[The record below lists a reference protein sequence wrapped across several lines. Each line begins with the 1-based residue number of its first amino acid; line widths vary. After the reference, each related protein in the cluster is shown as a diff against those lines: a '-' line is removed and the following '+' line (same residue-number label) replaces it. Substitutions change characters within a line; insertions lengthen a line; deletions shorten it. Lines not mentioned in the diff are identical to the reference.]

1 MRAWII
7 VSLVLAGCW
16 TEAQEIPDRPEK
28 LAFKPLVFASPTV
41 QDCRVDLT
49 NGVRVYLAED
59 AESSFLRVRIGIRAG
74 TALDPKGKE
83 GMVRLWANLLRQG
96 GTQSI
101 RAADLEW
108 TLDSLAAT
116 LAVGCDAATT
126 DLRLKAMSK
135 DWEAG
140 LDLLLQSL
148 LEPAFEA
155 ERLELARAQVAEE
168 LKRREENVALVAEDC
183 LEALR
188 RKSLQTQASPPT
200 PESLGRVTQDDLR
213 AFHAEVLDPRNL
225 VVAVSGRFDRS
236 LLIQRL
242 QKSVGG
248 LVAGASARELPP
260 PVTSLEA
267 GAPGLYVVSRPSP
280 QCAVR
285 LALPGV
291 AREDPDWVA
300 AFVLNELLGGSS
312 QGRLSRKIRAEAG
325 LTYGIRSSLEDGS
338 SGASRWICD
347 FRTQNRTVAYALRL
361 VRGELERVRSEAVP
375 DAELAAVKDGLIQS
389 FPTAWSSPQS
399 RVEAFASD
407 DLAGRPED
415 LQVAWRDRVK
425 AVSSADIQRVARR
438 LLDPARLVVVVVGKG
453 AEAEA
458 GDAEDHPGLLQD
470 ALPVPLVR
478 LPDF

>member
-1 MRAWII
+1 MRAWI
-7 VSLVLAGCW
+7 VFSLVLSGLRM
-16 TEAQEIPDRPEK
+16 EAHEIPARPELLEFRP
-28 LAFKPLVFASPTV
+28 LAFPSPSV
-41 QDCRVDLT
+41 RDCRESLP
-49 NGVRVYLAED
+49 NGVRVFLAEEP
-59 AESSFLRVRIGIRAG
+59 ASSFLRVRIGIRAG
-74 TALDPKGKE
+74 TDLDQKGKE
-83 GMVRLWANLLRQG
+83 GLVRLWAKLLRQG
-96 GTQSI
+96 GTHGI

-116 LAVGCDAATT
+116 LDVTCDATTT
-126 DLRLKAMSK
+126 DLRLKVMSK
-135 DWEAG
+135 DGEAG
-140 LDLLLQSL
+140 LDLLLESL
-148 LEPAFEA
+148 LRPAFEV
-155 ERLELARAQVAEE
+155 ERIELARNELAEDQ
-168 LKRREENVALVAEDC
+168 KRREGNVALVAEDR

-188 RKSLQTQASPPT
+188 RKILQTQAGPPT
-200 PESLGRVTQDDLR
+200 QESLGRVSRDDLR

-225 VVAVSGRFDRS
+225 VVAVSGRFDRT

-242 QKSVGG
+242 RKSVGG
-248 LVAGASARELPP
+248 LAAGAPALPFPP

-267 GAPGLYVVSRPSP
+267 GAPGIYVLSRPSP

-291 AREDPDWVA
+291 ARKDPDWDA
-300 AFVLNELLGGSS
+300 AYVLNELLGGSS

-338 SGASRWICD
+338 AGAGRWICN
-347 FRTQNRTVAYALRL
+347 FRTQNRTVAHALRL

-389 FPTAWSSPQS
+389 FPAAWSVPLS

-425 AVSSADIQRVARR
+425 AISPADIQRVARR
-438 LLDPARLVVVVVGKG
+438 LLDPARLVVVVVGNG
-453 AEAEA
+453 TEAEA
-458 GDAEDHPGLLQD
+458 GDAKDHPGLLQD

-478 LPDF
+478 LPEF